1 MPSIKYLIRRVM
13 RMDYKAMN
21 AKIKDIHEK
30 SGKSRVW
37 IFFDMVH
44 CGRKFGAG
52 YMDYWLYEMYNLND
66 AQRDTYI
73 TRGRS
78 NDLVNRYNDPKY
90 THMIDNK
97 IEFNEHF
104 GDFLARKWIPIR
116 EDNRDE
122 VISFI
127 KDHDKLI
134 AKADLGSCGK
144 TVEMVD
150 CKKEDPEH
158 LYERL
163 LHMERPHLLEEVLV
177 QHPAVSAIYPH
188 AINTVRV
195 VTILKDG
202 KVHIASA
209 CVRFGNHGH
218 TVDNFN
224 SGGMTAPMDEK
235 TGEITDYAIDKSKN
249 LFTHHPETGAP
260 IKGFVFP
267 MWDEVCEMC
276 TKAALVVPQVGYIG
290 WDVCFTP
297 DRPAIVE
304 GNDYPGH
311 DLYQLPEHTHDK
323 MGIWPKYQI

>member
-90 THMIDNK
+90 THLIDNK

-116 EDNRDE
+116 EDNKDE

-144 TVEMVD
+144 TVEMID
-150 CKKEDPEH
+150 CKKEEPEH

-209 CVRFGNHGH
+209 
-218 TVDNFN
+218 
-224 SGGMTAPMDEK
+224 
-235 TGEITDYAIDKSKN
+235 
-249 LFTHHPETGAP
+249 
-260 IKGFVFP
+260 
-267 MWDEVCEMC
+267 
-276 TKAALVVPQVGYIG
+276 
-290 WDVCFTP
+290 
-297 DRPAIVE
+297 
-304 GNDYPGH
+304 
-311 DLYQLPEHTHDK
+311 
-323 MGIWPKYQI
+323 